1 MVPSRTASKLFG
13 VSFVSRK
20 ISSSCSDAPVYRMDN
35 SSLRATSLLRIF
47 ACVLLLLAH
56 SLPVESKCAFRGKCG
71 IHEDTEKDVPCVY
84 SGEGQPL
91 DKEGLDIIK
100 EICPHLLQGDQPKF
114 CCDLNQLEKMNEEL
128 KQPISLG
135 MGKCPTCYSNFV
147 RIFCGFCDPNQG
159 DFIAVNT
166 SEPSEEVEG
175 QFKATVVDYAISEEF
190 IHGAFNS
197 CANVMSV
204 ISGTTV
210 MQLMCGAHGSDCKPQ
225 YWVDFLGST
234 PEEGDGFSPFKF
246 NYIVTS
252 KESVV
257 SSGATLKPYNPTFHK
272 CSDPFG
278 PSQQKCSC
286 SDCPEVCIPQEP
298 PLLPPSPEPFT
309 MGRYDGMLV
318 VSMLLFVLLSTAVL
332 STFFLKSH
340 KRKTSFQVS
349 NSSESSV
356 SDTSSN
362 SNDTIRTPLHR
373 PSKPA
378 RSILL
383 AAVDLGSLEEVE
395 PLRSKRSMSGQSFPY
410 SPSNSPPGSPI
421 ALRPSPLSGDA
432 ADGGINGVVNGLGN
446 GVANGDA
453 AVSKVV
459 AGGTGEEP
467 HVRTLSSFGAMMEQ
481 LLQAGFHR
489 WGLFVARNPFL
500 VLVAALAVSVLLSL
514 GLLKFTVTTNP
525 VDLWVS
531 HSSLARKHMNYFNS
545 HFGPFYRVEQII
557 LRPKAQ
563 DFFVVEKNEKNTTY
577 GPAFEKNFMMEA
589 LKLQLAVESVIGK
602 LTPDGMLLH
611 EGEEEK
617 YRPEDLKNVTIYDVC
632 ISPLAPLN
640 RNCSVQSVFAYFQDS
655 IHKLNM
661 TDGIDPFSYLH
672 HFDNCSKNVANVGC
686 FAKYGGPIDDISLVL
701 GGFNGTDFHLATAL
715 VITIPVTN
723 YNDDVKKYP
732 ALAWEKEFIK
742 LMKRYND
749 SELMTVAFMAERSIE
764 DELERGSHSDVVTV
778 GISYI
783 IMFAY
788 IAIALGDINSCSRLL
803 IDSKI
808 SLGLVGVLIVLLSVV
823 AALGIFS
830 FFNVAATLIIVE
842 VIPFLVLAVG
852 VDNIFI
858 LVQQFQRD
866 ERREGETTVEQVGR
880 LVGEVAPSMM
890 LSSVSMSACFF
901 IGALTETPAVRIFA
915 LYAGVALLINF
926 FLQMTCFLALF
937 TMDTLRQESNRLDLC
952 FCIKA
957 SKKSKPSE
965 NTSLLYKF
973 FKTVYAPFLLSD
985 SVRVVVMVAFIG
997 WLCSSIA
1004 VIGKIEIGLDQ
1015 ELAMPQD
1022 SYLQQYFD
1030 YLKKYLKVGPPVYFM
1045 VTEGYDYSD
1054 VKKQAR
1060 LCINEQVCDQDS
1072 VGAKLKQLTFL
1083 SNRTYVTRLRSY
1095 WLDQYILYMRSSD
1108 CCFET
1113 IKNHDFCYSDYGTGN
1128 GTCQSCSVPR
1138 SEPFAGEQFRH
1149 RLSWFLNDVP
1159 SPKCSSAGRA
1169 EHGHSINHENGTIT
1183 AAYYSAYHPVL
1194 KTSKDFYTALE
1205 WARLISHNLTRM
1217 VQEVQ
1222 PESKVIPYSL
1232 VHVFYEQ
1239 YLTMWPDT
1247 FKSLAF
1253 SLGAIFVV
1261 TFVLLGLDFMSA
1273 LVVTFTIVMI
1283 IVNLMG
1289 LMYWW
1294 DISLNAVSLVNLVV
1308 GVGISVE
1315 FCSHLVRV
1323 FAFSGAP
1330 TRVKRAQDALTKMG
1344 SSILSGITLTDCGI
1358 LVLAFAKS
1366 QIFQVFYFRMY
1377 LGIIAFGTLHSLIFL
1392 PVFLSILGP
1401 PVNKDKLIEHI
1412 QLHEM
1417 ATVIP
1422 TPITRPKSDKYTPK
1436 DVSA

>member
-1 MVPSRTASKLFG
+1 MVVPSRTASKLFR

-20 ISSSCSDAPVYRMDN
+20 ISSFSDTPVHRMDN
-35 SSLRATSLLRIF
+35 SSLRTTSLLRIF
-47 ACVLLLLAH
+47 ACVLVLLAS

-71 IHEDTEKDVPCVY
+71 VHEDTEKDIPCVY
-84 SGEGQPL
+84 SGEAQPL
-91 DKEGLDIIK
+91 EQEGLDIISNL
-100 EICPHLLQGDQPKF
+100 CPHLLEGGEPKF
-114 CCDLNQLEKMNEEL
+114 CCDLLQLEKMSEEL
-128 KQPISLG
+128 QQPVSLG
-135 MGKCPTCYSNFV
+135 MGKCPTCYNNFV
-147 RIFCGFCDPNQG
+147 RIFCGFCDPNQAE
-159 DFIAVNT
+159 FIAVNA
-166 SEPSEEVEG
+166 SEPSEEKPGENML
-175 QFKATVVDYAISEEF
+175 AALDYAVGEEF
-190 IHGAFNS
+190 AHGAFNS
-197 CANVMSV
+197 CANVKSV
-204 ISGTTV
+204 LTGTTV
-210 MQLMCGAHGSDCKPQ
+210 MQLMCGANAANCKPQ
-225 YWVDFLGST
+225 DWLDFLGAT
-234 PEEGDGFSPFKF
+234 TDEGGYSPFKF
-246 NYIVTS
+246 NYIITPEKS
-252 KESVV
+252 IV
-257 SSGATLKPYNPTFHK
+257 SSGVTLKPYNPVFHK

-286 SDCPEVCIPQEP
+286 SDCPEVCTPLEP
-298 PLLPPSPEPFT
+298 PLLPPQPEPFT
-309 MGRYDGMLV
+309 MGHYDGMLV

-395 PLRSKRSMSGQSFPY
+395 PLRSKRSMSGQNFPY
-410 SPSNSPPGSPI
+410 SPNHSPPGSPI
-421 ALRPSPLSGDA
+421 TLRPPPLAGDT
-432 ADGGINGVVNGLGN
+432 ADGSTMNGITHGN

-453 AVSKVV
+453 KVPV
-459 AGGTGEEP
+459 VGSGDEA
-467 HVRTLSSFGAMMEQ
+467 HVRTLSSFGAMMER

-500 VLVAALAVSVLLSL
+500 VLVAALAVSALLSL

-563 DFFVVEKNEKNTTY
+563 DFFLVEKAGVNKTF
-577 GPAFEKNFMMEA
+577 GPAFEKNFMLEA
-589 LKLQLAVESVIGK
+589 LKLQLAVEAVVGK
-602 LTPDGMLLH
+602 LRPDGQLLH
-611 EGEEEK
+611 EGDEETYK
-617 YRPEDLKNVTIYDVC
+617 PEELKNVSIYDVC
-632 ISPLAPLN
+632 LAPLSPLN
-640 RNCSVQSVFAYFQDS
+640 KHCSVQSVFAFFQDNLA
-655 IHKLNM
+655 KLNL
-661 TDGIDPFSYLH
+661 TDGVDPYSYLH
-672 HFDNCSKNVANVGC
+672 HFDNCSRSAANAGC

-701 GGFNGTDFHLATAL
+701 GGFNGTDFHMATAL

-723 YNDDVKKYP
+723 YNDEAKKYP

-742 LMKRYND
+742 LMKSYNN
-749 SELMTVAFMAERSIE
+749 SEIMTIAFMAERSIE

-803 IDSKI
+803 VDSKI

-823 AALGIFS
+823 ASLGIFS

-926 FLQMTCFLALF
+926 FLQMTCFLSLF

-957 SKKSKPSE
+957 SKKNKPGE

-973 FKTVYAPFLLSD
+973 FKTVYAPFLLND

-1030 YLKKYLKVGPPVYFM
+1030 YLKKYLQVGPPVYFM
-1045 VTEGYDYSD
+1045 VTENYDYTD
-1054 VKKQAR
+1054 VKNQAR

-1072 VGAKLKQLTFL
+1072 VGAKLKQLTLL

-1095 WLDQYILYMRSSD
+1095 WLDQYIQYMRSPD

-1113 IKNHDFCYSDYGTGN
+1113 KNQPHDFCFSEYGKAN
-1128 GTCQSCSVPR
+1128 GTCKQCYVER
-1138 SEPFAGEQFRH
+1138 SKPFANETFKH
-1149 RLSWFLNDVP
+1149 YLSWFLTDVP

-1169 EHGHSINHENGTIT
+1169 EHGGAISHVNGTIN
-1183 AAYYSAYHPVL
+1183 AAYFSAYHPVL
-1194 KTSKDFYTALE
+1194 KTSKDFYSALE
-1205 WARLISHNLTRM
+1205 WARLISHNLTQI

-1222 PESKVIPYSL
+1222 PDSEVIPYSL

-1247 FKSLAF
+1247 FKNLAL

-1261 TFVLLGLDFMSA
+1261 TFVLLGLDFVSA

-1417 ATVIP
+1417 STVTP
-1422 TPITRPKSDKYTPK
+1422 TIMRPKNEKYTPT
-1436 DVSA
+1436 DGC

>member
-1 MVPSRTASKLFG
+1 MALAVFLCALALTACLSIL
-13 VSFVSRK
+13 V
-20 ISSSCSDAPVYRMDN
+20 N
-35 SSLRATSLLRIF
+35 LQ
-47 ACVLLLLAH
+47 AH
-56 SLPVESKCAFRGKCG
+56 GLPVESKCAFRGKCG
-71 IHEDTEKDVPCVY
+71 INEDTEKDIPCKY
-84 SGEGQPL
+84 DGEAQPL
-91 DKEGLDIIK
+91 EKEGLEIIK
-100 EICPHLLQGDQPKF
+100 EVCPHLLQGDEPKF
-114 CCDLNQLEKMNEEL
+114 CCDLPQLQKMHEEL

-135 MGKCPTCYSNFV
+135 MGKCPTCYSNFA

-159 DFIAVNT
+159 DFVAVNET
-166 SEPSEEVEG
+166 EPSQEPDAGELM
-175 QFKATVVDYAISEEF
+175 ATVVDYAISEEF
-190 IHGAFNS
+190 VHGAFNS
-197 CANVMSV
+197 CANVKSV
-204 ISGTTV
+204 ITDTTV
-210 MQLMCGAHGSDCKPQ
+210 MQLMCGAHASDCQPQ
-225 YWVDFLGST
+225 YWLDFLGATS
-234 PEEGDGFSPFKF
+234 EEGGFSPFKF
-246 NYIVTS
+246 NYIITS
-252 KESVV
+252 KESVS
-257 SSGATLKPYNPTFHK
+257 SSGVTLKPYNPSFHK
-272 CSDPFG
+272 CSEPFG

-286 SDCPEVCIPQEP
+286 SDCPEVCIPLEA
-298 PLLPPSPEPFT
+298 PLLPPPPEPFT
-309 MGRYDGMLV
+309 MGHYDGMLV
-318 VSMLLFVLLSTAVL
+318 VSMLLFVLLSTTVL

-378 RSILL
+378 RTILL
-383 AAVDLGSLEEVE
+383 QAVDLGSLEEVE
-395 PLRSKRSMSGQSFPY
+395 PLRSKRSMSGQNYPY
-410 SPSNSPPGSPI
+410 SPSQSPPGSPI

-432 ADGGINGVVNGLGN
+432 VDGAINGVVNGLGN

-453 AVSKVV
+453 VASKV
-459 AGGTGEEP
+459 
-467 HVRTLSSFGAMMEQ
+467 
-481 LLQAGFHR
+481 AGFHR
-489 WGLFVARNPFL
+489 WGLFVARNPML
-500 VLVAALAVSVLLSL
+500 VMMAALAVSVLLSL

-531 HSSLARKHMNYFNS
+531 HSSLARKHMNYFNT

-563 DFFVVEKNEKNTTY
+563 DFFVVEKAGVNKTF
-577 GPAFEKNFMMEA
+577 GPAFEKNFMME
-589 LKLQLAVESVIGK
+589 V
-602 LTPDGMLLH
+602 LLRVH
-611 EGEEEK
+611 VSKPKSCKPFSNGTRQDVSNGGL
-617 YRPEDLKNVTIYDVC
+617 RPMADVTTEAC
-632 ISPLAPLN
+632 SPT
-640 RNCSVQSVFAYFQDS
+640 FQDN
-655 IHKLNM
+655 IDKLNM
-661 TDGIDPFSYLH
+661 TDGIDPLSYLH
-672 HFDNCSKNVANVGC
+672 HFDNCSRSVANVGC

-701 GGFNGTDFHLATAL
+701 GGFNGTDFHMATAL

-723 YNDDVKKYP
+723 YNDDAKKYP

-742 LMKRYND
+742 LMKRYNNT
-749 SELMTVAFMAERSIE
+749 ELMTVAFMAERSIE

-823 AALGIFS
+823 ASLGIFS

-973 FKTVYAPFLLSD
+973 FKTVYAPFLLTD
-985 SVRVVVMVAFIG
+985 SVRVIVMVAFIG

-1004 VIGKIEIGLDQ
+1004 VISKIEIGLDQ

-1030 YLKKYLKVGPPVYFM
+1030 YLKKYLQVGPPVYFI
-1045 VTEGYDYSD
+1045 VTDGYDYTD

-1072 VGAKLKQLTFL
+1072 VGAKLKQLTLL

-1108 CCFET
+1108 CCYET
-1113 IKNHDFCYSDYGTGN
+1113 IKNLSLHKFLCIVYSICCSSLWFLAN

-1138 SEPFAGEQFRH
+1138 TQPFAGEEFKH
-1149 RLSWFLNDVP
+1149 HLPWFLADVP
-1159 SPKCSSAGRA
+1159 NMKCSSAGRA
-1169 EHGHSINHENGTIT
+1169 EHGNAINHINGTIQ

-1194 KTSKDFYTALE
+1194 RTSKDFYTALE
-1205 WARLISHNLTRM
+1205 WARLISHNLTDM
-1217 VQEVQ
+1217 VKEVQ
-1222 PESKVIPYSL
+1222 PESEVISYSL

-1247 FKSLAF
+1247 FKNLAL

-1392 PVFLSILGP
+1392 PVFLSILGFARTHAQKFSSTGLALTP
-1401 PVNKDKLIEHI
+1401 TRQEIIHSDSLRLKLLAGSES
-1412 QLHEM
+1412 E
-1417 ATVIP
+1417 
-1422 TPITRPKSDKYTPK
+1422 
-1436 DVSA
+1436 

>member
-1 MVPSRTASKLFG
+1 MVPPRTAPSKLFG

-20 ISSSCSDAPVYRMDN
+20 ISSRSCSDAPVHRMDN
-35 SSLRATSLLRIF
+35 ASLRPSTASLLRIS
-47 ACVLLLLAH
+47 ACFFLLLAH
-56 SLPVESKCAFRGKCG
+56 GLPVESKCAFRGKCG
-71 IHEDTEKDVPCVY
+71 INEDTEKDIPCKY
-84 SGEGQPL
+84 DGEAQPL
-91 DKEGLDIIK
+91 EKEGLEIIK
-100 EICPHLLQGDQPKF
+100 EVCPHLLQGDEPKF
-114 CCDLNQLEKMNEEL
+114 CCDLPQLQKMHEEL

-135 MGKCPTCYSNFV
+135 MGKCPTCYSNFA

-159 DFIAVNT
+159 DFVAVNET
-166 SEPSEEVEG
+166 EPSQEPDAGELM
-175 QFKATVVDYAISEEF
+175 ATVVDYAISEEF
-190 IHGAFNS
+190 VHGAFNS
-197 CANVMSV
+197 CANVKSV
-204 ISGTTV
+204 ITDTTV
-210 MQLMCGAHGSDCKPQ
+210 MQLMCGAHASDCQPQ
-225 YWVDFLGST
+225 YWLDFLGATS
-234 PEEGDGFSPFKF
+234 EEGGFSPFKF
-246 NYIVTS
+246 NYIITS
-252 KESVV
+252 KESVS
-257 SSGATLKPYNPTFHK
+257 SSGVTLKPYNPSFHK
-272 CSDPFG
+272 CSEPFG

-286 SDCPEVCIPQEP
+286 SDCPEVCIPLEA
-298 PLLPPSPEPFT
+298 PLLPPPPEPFT
-309 MGRYDGMLV
+309 MGHYDGMLV
-318 VSMLLFVLLSTAVL
+318 VSMLLFVLLSTTVL

-378 RSILL
+378 RTILL
-383 AAVDLGSLEEVE
+383 QAVDLGSLEEVE
-395 PLRSKRSMSGQSFPY
+395 PLRSKRSMSGQNYPY
-410 SPSNSPPGSPI
+410 SPSQSPPGSPI

-432 ADGGINGVVNGLGN
+432 VDGAINGVVNGLGN

-453 AVSKVV
+453 VASKVV
-459 AGGTGEEP
+459 VGNIGASVEP
-467 HVRTLSSFGAMMEQ
+467 QVRTLSSFGATMER

-489 WGLFVARNPFL
+489 WGLFVARNPML
-500 VLVAALAVSVLLSL
+500 VMMAALAVSVLLSL

-531 HSSLARKHMNYFNS
+531 HSSLARKHMNYFNT

-563 DFFVVEKNEKNTTY
+563 DFFVVEKAGVNKTF

-589 LKLQLAVESVIGK
+589 LKLQLAVEAVIGK
-602 LTPDGMLLH
+602 LGPDGLPLH
-611 EGEEEK
+611 EGEEDL
-617 YRPEDLKNVTIYDVC
+617 YRPEQLKNVTIYDVC
-632 ISPLAPLN
+632 LSPLAPLN
-640 RNCSVQSVFAYFQDS
+640 KNCSVQSVFAYFQDN
-655 IHKLNM
+655 IDKLNM
-661 TDGIDPFSYLH
+661 TDGIDPLSYLH
-672 HFDNCSKNVANVGC
+672 HFDNCSRSVANVGC

-701 GGFNGTDFHLATAL
+701 GGFNGTDFHMATAL

-723 YNDDVKKYP
+723 YNDDAKKYP

-742 LMKRYND
+742 LMKRYNNT
-749 SELMTVAFMAERSIE
+749 ELMTVAFMAERSIE

-823 AALGIFS
+823 ASLGIFS

-973 FKTVYAPFLLSD
+973 FKTVYAPFLLTD
-985 SVRVVVMVAFIG
+985 SVRVIVMVAFIG

-1004 VIGKIEIGLDQ
+1004 VISKIEIGLDQ

-1030 YLKKYLKVGPPVYFM
+1030 YLKKYLQVGPPVYFI
-1045 VTEGYDYSD
+1045 VTDGYDYTD

-1072 VGAKLKQLTFL
+1072 VGAKLKQLTLL

-1108 CCFET
+1108 CCYET
-1113 IKNHDFCYSDYGTGN
+1113 IKNRDFCYSEFGTAN

-1138 SEPFAGEQFRH
+1138 TQPFAGEEFKH
-1149 RLSWFLNDVP
+1149 HLPWFLADVP
-1159 SPKCSSAGRA
+1159 NMKCSSAGRA
-1169 EHGHSINHENGTIT
+1169 EHGNAINHINGTIQ

-1194 KTSKDFYTALE
+1194 RTSKDFYTALE
-1205 WARLISHNLTRM
+1205 WARLISHNLTDM
-1217 VQEVQ
+1217 VKEVQ
-1222 PESKVIPYSL
+1222 PESEVISYSL

-1247 FKSLAF
+1247 FKNLAL

-1392 PVFLSILGP
+1392 PVFLSILASP
-1401 PVNKDKLIEHI
+1401 
-1412 QLHEM
+1412 
-1417 ATVIP
+1417 
-1422 TPITRPKSDKYTPK
+1422 
-1436 DVSA
+1436 VSARARRRLLVVE